1 MSTMPTL
8 TSPLKKAALAV
19 ALGSLL
25 LCAAAH
31 AGPFFEKPPVLSEP
45 EESLAPVNLHGL
57 STGQSYLLADDDDD
71 DRRERRRRYHRGDD
85 DWDDDD
91 DDDWDDDD
99 DDWDDDDDDDDDWD
113 DDDDDWDD

>member
-31 AGPFFEKPPVLSEP
+31 AGPFFENPPVLSEP

-91 DDDWDDDD
+91 DDWDDDD

-113 DDDDDWDD
+113 D

>member
-31 AGPFFEKPPVLSEP
+31 AGTYFDIPHVLS
-45 EESLAPVNLHGL
+45 V
-57 STGQSYLLADDDDD
+57 T
-71 DRRERRRRYHRGDD
+71 
-85 DWDDDD
+85 
-91 DDDWDDDD
+91 
-99 DDWDDDDDDDDDWD
+99 
-113 DDDDDWDD
+113 